1 MSSHT
6 PDLITTCRIC
16 HGATLQPVLDL
27 GPQPSAD
34 HFPPA
39 GDPGPDPRWPLA
51 LVMCADCSLLQ
62 LSHRSPDEEEPRAVE
77 SATSK
82 RHATAVAARVAEA
95 AMLAPGAS
103 VLECSSAHGG
113 SWATALD
120 QMGYAVSADDLSGDA
135 LHDLVI
141 DNHSMI
147 HDEDTDAAFTARA
160 AHVGPDGAFAIE
172 FHHAGALRANTQF
185 DTIRHGHPVYLS
197 LTAWSVLCARH
208 GFVVVDAW
216 SEDVYGGCLV
226 VLARRRGAPSARAR
240 QILDAER
247 ADGVT
252 TIRGFAEFAAR
263 ARAIGDELRHHLRDA
278 HARGA
283 RVVGYGAGSKAAL
296 LLGAS
301 GIDATLLPVTADM
314 APGKQGR
321 RIPGTDIA
329 IVSPTELVA
338 GNPDEVVI
346 LLWDLADEVVRQLRD
361 AGLTS
366 TRFIVP
372 APRLRAI

>member
-1 MSSHT
+1 MAGQGRSA
-6 PDLITTCRIC
+6 R
-16 HGATLQPVLDL
+16 GA
-27 GPQPSAD
+27 
-34 HFPPA
+34 
-39 GDPGPDPRWPLA
+39 
-51 LVMCADCSLLQ
+51 
-62 LSHRSPDEEEPRAVE
+62 
-77 SATSK
+77 
-82 RHATAVAARVAEA
+82 
-95 AMLAPGAS
+95 
-103 VLECSSAHGG
+103 
-113 SWATALD
+113 
-120 QMGYAVSADDLSGDA
+120 
-135 LHDLVI
+135 
-141 DNHSMI
+141 
-147 HDEDTDAAFTARA
+147 
-160 AHVGPDGAFAIE
+160 DGV
-172 FHHAGALRANTQF
+172 H
-185 DTIRHGHPVYLS
+185 
-197 LTAWSVLCARH
+197 
-208 GFVVVDAW
+208 
-216 SEDVYGGCLV
+216 
-226 VLARRRGAPSARAR
+226 APSARAR